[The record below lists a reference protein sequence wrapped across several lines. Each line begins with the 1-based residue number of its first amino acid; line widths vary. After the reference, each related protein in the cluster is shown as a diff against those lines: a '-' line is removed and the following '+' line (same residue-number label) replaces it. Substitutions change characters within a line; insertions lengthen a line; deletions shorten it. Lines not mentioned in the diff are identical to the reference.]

1 MNKFKTAALII
12 LLPAMLISC
21 GEKPQEKSAPIKK
34 IEPKP
39 QALATAGEKIDVS
52 AQIELTVKAK
62 KRNPFANYVVSIKG
76 PEKPKVK
83 GPLECCD
90 IPVFK
95 LLAVVISPDKT
106 FALLQS
112 PDNKRYIV
120 RKGDVIGTRDGKIVK
135 FSQRSITIKE
145 LVPEEPG
152 RPATAIETELK
163 LPLEPEM
170 KK

>member
-12 LLPAMLISC
+12 LLPAMLMSC
-21 GEKPQEKSAPIKK
+21 GEKPQEKSVPIKK
-34 IEPKP
+34 IESRPQSPVKP
-39 QALATAGEKIDVS
+39 DARLDAH
-52 AQIELTVKAK
+52 AQIEPTVKAK
-62 KRNPFANYVVSIKG
+62 KRNPFVNYVVTIKG
-76 PEKPKVK
+76 PEKLKVK